1 MIKISTYRI
10 PQKRK
15 RIIALI
21 TNYFLLVIY
30 LICRVFTLRFLCKKD
45 GSTLNLREM
54 QKILVIRADGLGD
67 VVTSTPFLAQLR
79 EIFPNSEITLLAAT
93 ASKELIEPMPVFD
106 EIIYFDLPWFFKGQK
121 QKLTK
126 LLRLIAAMRKEKFE
140 LAIDIRGDFR
150 NNILMYLV
158 KAKYRLGFG
167 ITGCGFLLSHVIT
180 IPENSHMVAAS
191 LSLIEYLNPQDKGEH
206 RLKLWIPDE
215 DRNFADGFLKAN
227 GIDPAG
233 KNVVVTIHPGA
244 KWYGRKWAPENYAR
258 IADSLIDTYNA
269 VVILAGSADD
279 VETVKEIA
287 LLMNNKPLEAA
298 GKTSLAQ
305 LLALLERSDVCLGVD
320 SGPVHMAAAIGTKT
334 LALFGPARR
343 EAAGPW
349 GDNSTVIT
357 KQDNFDCS
365 PCPQVKCK
373 RPDNSCMMAITVD
386 EVWASVRN
394 QIDKIQ
400 MEKAVH

>member
-10 PQKRK
+10 PQKKK

-21 TNYFLLVIY
+21 TNYFLMVIY
-30 LICRVFTLRFLCKKD
+30 LICRVFTFRFLCKKD
-45 GSTLNLREM
+45 SSTLNLREM
-54 QKILVIRADGLGD
+54 QKILIIRADGLGD

-158 KAKYRLGFG
+158 KTKYRLGFG

-180 IPENSHMVAAS
+180 IPENSHMVTAS
-191 LSLIEYLNPQDKGEH
+191 LSLIEYLNPQDQGEH

-233 KNVVVTIHPGA
+233 KNVVVTIHPGG

-258 IADSLIDTYNA
+258 IADSSIDTYNA
-269 VVILAGSADD
+269 VVILAGSAGLLLFSSIAIVSLWFMIKAFFMAQTSFLKAVTAGLIMAFISLLVQNFFSLT
-279 VETVKEIA
+279 VEVFPFN
-287 LLMNNKPLEAA
+287 LYYWYFVGL
-298 GKTSLAQ
+298 GVS
-305 LLALLERSDVCLGVD
+305 LLAIV
-320 SGPVHMAAAIGTKT
+320 KK
-334 LALFGPARR
+334 
-343 EAAGPW
+343 EA
-349 GDNSTVIT
+349 V
-357 KQDNFDCS
+357 
-365 PCPQVKCK
+365 
-373 RPDNSCMMAITVD
+373 
-386 EVWASVRN
+386 
-394 QIDKIQ
+394 
-400 MEKAVH
+400 